1 MPNVVFDTV
10 VFVRGLINPVGHWGR
25 LVFDRAGEYR
35 LVVSSPVVAEI
46 VEVITRP
53 RVAALFRSLPSRDPQ
68 RVVEVLSQAM
78 MVTLGAVPRI
88 SRDPKDDVFLATAA
102 TGGADFLVSED
113 QDLLVLGTYAG
124 VRIVDARAF
133 LAALDAI
140 AGA

>member
-1 MPNVVFDTV
+1 VPNVVFDTV